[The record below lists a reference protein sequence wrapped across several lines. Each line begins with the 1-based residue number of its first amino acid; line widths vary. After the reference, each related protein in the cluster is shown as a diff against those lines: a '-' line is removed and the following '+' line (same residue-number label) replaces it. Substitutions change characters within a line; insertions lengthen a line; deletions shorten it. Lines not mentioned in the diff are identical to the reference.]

1 MTYSVIYEAWSQT
14 YATLMSVKLHEWGP
28 KPWLGRNQ
36 PTMSLGCTKLATR
49 CRNGRWDIW
58 AFGVGSVCMQKK
70 DMRKS
75 ELRHTIKGR
84 EDLSFWTK
92 VQVIL
97 GSESKEP
104 PSIGL
109 LVQKVK
115 EQESKVTVVAYAIM
129 SEFEP
134 KHQNLHTLKNTVLK
148 KYFKNW
154 LTTLEFLMQ
163 FGIPGCW
170 QKDLSVI
177 LWLILKCWWEESCTS
192 LSTGSVSRVD
202 VCIAGVQEAPDQNDF

>member
-1 MTYSVIYEAWSQT
+1 MGH
-14 YATLMSVKLHEWGP
+14 M
-28 KPWLGRNQ
+28 
-36 PTMSLGCTKLATR
+36 
-49 CRNGRWDIW
+49 
-58 AFGVGSVCMQKK
+58 
-70 DMRKS
+70 
-75 ELRHTIKGR
+75 
-84 EDLSFWTK
+84 SFWCGQCMCAKKGHEKIWTQAHNK
-92 VQVIL
+92 GERRFVLLDQSASDPRLWIQ
-97 GSESKEP
+97 P

-134 KHQNLHTLKNTVLK
+134 KHQNLHTLKNRVLK

-154 LTTLEFLMQ
+154 PTTLEFLIQ

>member
-1 MTYSVIYEAWSQT
+1 
-14 YATLMSVKLHEWGP
+14 
-28 KPWLGRNQ
+28 
-36 PTMSLGCTKLATR
+36 
-49 CRNGRWDIW
+49 
-58 AFGVGSVCMQKK
+58 
-70 DMRKS
+70 MRKS

-115 EQESKVTVVAYAIM
+115 EEESKVTVVAYAIM

-134 KHQNLHTLKNTVLK
+134 KHQNLHNLKNTVLK
-148 KYFKNW
+148 KYFKN
-154 LTTLEFLMQ
+154 
-163 FGIPGCW
+163 
-170 QKDLSVI
+170 
-177 LWLILKCWWEESCTS
+177 
-192 LSTGSVSRVD
+192 
-202 VCIAGVQEAPDQNDF
+202 